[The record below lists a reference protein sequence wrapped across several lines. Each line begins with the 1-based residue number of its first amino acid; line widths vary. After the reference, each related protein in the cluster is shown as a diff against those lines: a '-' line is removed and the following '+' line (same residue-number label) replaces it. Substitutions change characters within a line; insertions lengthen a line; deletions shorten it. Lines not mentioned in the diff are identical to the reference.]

1 MMSGPKYSKEQKE
14 RFFELVDRGGTVRAA
29 ARAAGVSEDAAY
41 RWLRRVGLSMQRETP
56 RKFSEEDKAEFF
68 RRLAVNPNVSAVARE
83 LGFTRV
89 TCYSWAYKAG
99 IRTSEARRVN
109 PRREEFLRLRA
120 EGLSRAEARAQVGA
134 DARSAVD
141 WDKGITIINRGRIYP
156 DGRVVRYPQKILKG
170 MTEERRIW
178 TIGGSV
184 DLNKVE
190 KVIDARYLSLV
201 EREQIKDLARAG
213 MTIRRIAADLGRSP
227 STISRELR
235 RNTVST
241 HGYMPHTAHRLSVQ
255 RRARERQPKL
265 VANVELRQY
274 VQERLIKKWSPQQI
288 SHRLI
293 KDFPARAEMR
303 VCTETIYQAIY
314 LHARGQFKRELGHQL
329 RRGRAARRPHKK
341 PDVRRARFVDPM
353 KTISQRPVVAES
365 REVPGH
371 WEGDLIVGAGG
382 GSAIATLV
390 ERSSRYVML
399 AYLGRER
406 SAEAVRESLITTVS
420 DLPPSLR
427 GTLTWDQGAEMA
439 EHRAFS
445 IATDFAVY
453 FADPGSPWQR
463 GSNENTNGLLRQY
476 FPKGTDLAGHDRD
489 QLLAVAEELNG
500 RPRKSLGWDT
510 PAERLAGLL
519 ELY

>member
-1 MMSGPKYSKEQKE
+1 MSGPKYSKEQKE

-29 ARAAGVSEDAAY
+29 ARAAEVSEDAAY
-41 RWLRRVGLSMQRETP
+41 RWLRRAGLSMQRETP
-56 RKFSEEDKAEFF
+56 RKFSAEDKAEFF

-170 MTEERRIW
+170 MTEERRIRA
-178 TIGGSV
+178 IGGSV

-213 MTIRRIAADLGRSP
+213 MTIRRIAADLCRSP

-241 HGYMPHTAHRLSVQ
+241 HGYMNRTGFCS
-255 RRARERQPKL
+255 
-265 VANVELRQY
+265 
-274 VQERLIKKWSPQQI
+274 
-288 SHRLI
+288 
-293 KDFPARAEMR
+293 
-303 VCTETIYQAIY
+303 
-314 LHARGQFKRELGHQL
+314 
-329 RRGRAARRPHKK
+329 
-341 PDVRRARFVDPM
+341 
-353 KTISQRPVVAES
+353 
-365 REVPGH
+365 
-371 WEGDLIVGAGG
+371 DLCDSG
-382 GSAIATLV
+382 GSD
-390 ERSSRYVML
+390 Y
-399 AYLGRER
+399 
-406 SAEAVRESLITTVS
+406 
-420 DLPPSLR
+420 D
-427 GTLTWDQGAEMA
+427 
-439 EHRAFS
+439 
-445 IATDFAVY
+445 
-453 FADPGSPWQR
+453 
-463 GSNENTNGLLRQY
+463 
-476 FPKGTDLAGHDRD
+476 
-489 QLLAVAEELNG
+489 
-500 RPRKSLGWDT
+500 
-510 PAERLAGLL
+510 
-519 ELY
+519 